1 MHFTKEE
8 KEAINCILIKL
19 MKADGH
25 TDLHEAAALFQISK
39 SIGLSINEADNSLQM
54 EFEDAKSILSK
65 LNTDKKAMVSNLFN
79 EMVASDGKID
89 ITEQELLDNIFKPQ

>member
-39 SIGLSINEADNSLQM
+39 SIGLSINEADNSLKLT
-54 EFEDAKSILSK
+54 FEDAKSILSE
-65 LNTDKKAMVSNLFN
+65 LNPEKKAFVVNLFN

-89 ITEQELLDNIFKPQ
+89 IEEKSILDTIFSL